1 VSSELATPIDMTRHS
16 SDGGVR
22 ERARALLGTELVR
35 FGLVGVVN
43 TAFSFTVFAGL
54 QATLGHVV
62 HYLLVLVVSHVIGVL
77 EAYVLQRWLVF
88 RVSGHWWRDLA
99 RFWSVY
105 LVSLG
110 VNLVLLP
117 VLVELL
123 HVAILPA
130 QAIVMALQA
139 FGTYVAHK
147 MFTFKRPARR
157 LDALPLRDQA

>member
-1 VSSELATPIDMTRHS
+1 VSSDIAPPIDMTRDS
-16 SDGGVR
+16 SDRGFR
-22 ERARALLGTELVR
+22 ERVRALLSTELVR

-54 QATLGHVV
+54 QSTLGHVV
-62 HYLLVLVVSHVIGVL
+62 HYLVVLVISHVIGVL

-117 VLVELL
+117 ILVELL

-130 QAIVMALQA
+130 QAMVMALQA

-147 MFTFKRPARR
+147 MFTFKRPAPS

>member
-1 VSSELATPIDMTRHS
+1 MTLQPSE
-16 SDGGVR
+16 GGLTVR
-22 ERARALLGTELVR
+22 VRARLATELVR

-43 TAFSFTVFAGL
+43 TAFSFAVFAGL

-62 HYLLVLVVSHVIGVL
+62 HYLVVLVISHVIGVL

-88 RVSGHWWRDLA
+88 RVRGHWWRDLA

-110 VNLVLLP
+110 VNLALLP

-123 HVAILPA
+123 HMEILPA

-147 MFTFKRPARR
+147 MFTFKRPAPS

>member
-1 VSSELATPIDMTRHS
+1 MTLQPSE
-16 SDGGVR
+16 GGLTVR
-22 ERARALLGTELVR
+22 VRALPATELVR

-43 TAFSFTVFAGL
+43 TAFSFAVFAGL

-62 HYLLVLVVSHVIGVL
+62 HYLVVLVISHVIGVL

-88 RVSGHWWRDLA
+88 RVRGHWWRDLA

-110 VNLVLLP
+110 VNLALLP

-123 HVAILPA
+123 HMEILPA

-147 MFTFKRPARR
+147 MFTFKRPAPS

>member
-1 VSSELATPIDMTRHS
+1 MSCEIAPPIDMTRPS
-16 SDGGVR
+16 SEGGLR
-22 ERARALLGTELVR
+22 ERIRALLGTELVR

-43 TAFSFTVFAGL
+43 TAFSFAVFAGL
-54 QATLGHVV
+54 QATLGRVV
-62 HYLLVLVVSHVIGVL
+62 HYLVVLVVAHVIGVL

-88 RVSGHWWRDLA
+88 RVRGHWWRDLA

-110 VNLVLLP
+110 VNLALLP

-123 HVAILPA
+123 HMEILPA

-147 MFTFKRPARR
+147 MFTFKRPAPS

>member
-1 VSSELATPIDMTRHS
+1 
-16 SDGGVR
+16 
-22 ERARALLGTELVR
+22 
-35 FGLVGVVN
+35 
-43 TAFSFTVFAGL
+43 
-54 QATLGHVV
+54 
-62 HYLLVLVVSHVIGVL
+62 VLVISHVIGVL

-88 RVSGHWWRDLA
+88 RVRGHWWRDLA

-110 VNLVLLP
+110 VNLALLP

-123 HVAILPA
+123 HMEILPA

-147 MFTFKRPARR
+147 MFTFKRPAPS